1 MTSLRK
7 LLHDLGAQLQLVPYI
22 PRSHT
27 LNQPPGDLFRRQVL
41 GQILRAK
48 KVLWV
53 LIFLLFVLV
62 LLPLVSSPLLV
73 RLIFLLSRMVVGVL
87 LVVALVVE
95 GESHCFED
103 LHHAVDCLLAETFE
117 GLALLDDRLEPIQ
130 HHILSLI
137 RNTLNSS

>member
-7 LLHDLGAQLQLVPYI
+7 LFHDLRAKFQLIPYI
-22 PRSHT
+22 PRSHA

-41 GQILRAK
+41 SQILGAK

-62 LLPLVSSPLLV
+62 LLSLVSSPLLV
-73 RLIFLLSRMVVGVL
+73 RLIFLLSRVVVGVL

-95 GESHCFED
+95 GESHGLED

-117 GLALLDDRLEPIQ
+117 GLALLDDSLESIQ
-130 HHILSLI
+130 HNVLNRR